1 MPARA
6 MLAVLV
12 AAGAAACGD
21 QVAAPADV
29 PPGAAEA
36 PRGAPAA
43 TVDIADLRV
52 RLDALAAPRP
62 QRVAG
67 GRNPFRFADAAGA
80 DAPAVE
86 ALAEDAATVAPP
98 GARAARPG
106 TRRATAGGG
115 TGRRSLRFIAVVD
128 APQSAGLIAVLSD
141 GETVFQGRVGDTIDG
156 RYRIMSIGTDTAELV
171 FLPTGERQVLH
182 RDGA

>member
-1 MPARA
+1 MPARF
-6 MLAVLV
+6 MLAVLI

-21 QVAAPADV
+21 QVAAPAGV
-29 PPGAAEA
+29 PPGAAAA
-36 PRGAPAA
+36 PRGAPAD
-43 TVDIADLRV
+43 TVDIADLRI

-62 QRVAG
+62 QRAAG
-67 GRNPFRFADAAGA
+67 SRNPFGFADAVGA
-80 DAPAVE
+80 DAPAAGDPV
-86 ALAEDAATVAPP
+86 EDAATVAPP
-98 GARAARPG
+98 GAQAAR
-106 TRRATAGGG
+106 TRPATAGGG
-115 TGRRSLRFIAVVD
+115 AAQRSLRFIAVVD

>member
-1 MPARA
+1 MPARF

-21 QVAAPADV
+21 QVAAPAGV
-29 PPGAAEA
+29 PPGAAAA
-36 PRGAPAA
+36 PRGAPAD
-43 TVDIADLRV
+43 TVDVADLRV

-67 GRNPFRFADAAGA
+67 SRNPFGFADAVGA
-80 DAPAVE
+80 DAPA
-86 ALAEDAATVAPP
+86 AGDAAEDAATVAPP

-106 TRRATAGGG
+106 TRPATAGGG
-115 TGRRSLRFIAVVD
+115 AVQRGLRFIAVVD
-128 APQSAGLIAVLSD
+128 APLSAGLVAVLSD

>member
-1 MPARA
+1 M
-6 MLAVLV
+6 
-12 AAGAAACGD
+12 
-21 QVAAPADV
+21 
-29 PPGAAEA
+29 
-36 PRGAPAA
+36 
-43 TVDIADLRV
+43 

-62 QRVAG
+62 QRAAG
-67 GRNPFRFADAAGA
+67 SRNPFRFAEAAGA
-80 DAPAVE
+80 VAPA
-86 ALAEDAATVAPP
+86 AEHTASAAPP
-98 GARAARPG
+98 GADGAGPALQP
-106 TRRATAGGG
+106 ATAGGG
-115 TGRRSLRFIAVVD
+115 GVRRSLRFIAVVD

>member
-1 MPARA
+1 MVAI
-6 MLAVLV
+6 LA

-21 QVAAPADV
+21 RIAAPAAG
-29 PPGAAEA
+29 PPGGAAA
-36 PRGAPAA
+36 PGGPAA
-43 TVDIADLRV
+43 DTVDSADLGV

-62 QRVAG
+62 QRAAG
-67 GRNPFRFADAAGA
+67 SRNPFRFADAVGA

-86 ALAEDAATVAPP
+86 DPAEGAATVAPP
-98 GARAARPG
+98 GREAVHAGLQP
-106 TRRATAGGG
+106 ATAGGG
-115 TGRRSLRFIAVVD
+115 AVRRRLRFIAVVD

-156 RYRIMSIGTDTAELV
+156 RYRIMSIGMDTAELV

>member
-1 MPARA
+1 MPARV

-29 PPGAAEA
+29 PPGAAAA

-62 QRVAG
+62 QRAAG
-67 GRNPFRFADAAGA
+67 RRNPFRFAEEAGA
-80 DAPAVE
+80 DVPA
-86 ALAEDAATVAPP
+86 AENTASAAPP
-98 GARAARPG
+98 AADSARPG
-106 TRRATAGGG
+106 LQPATAGGG
-115 TGRRSLRFIAVVD
+115 GVRRSLRFIAVVD

>member
-1 MPARA
+1 MPMRL
-6 MLAVLV
+6 MVVILA
-12 AAGAAACGD
+12 AAGAASCSDRLAAPPGGE
-21 QVAAPADV
+21 AAALGAPAD
-29 PPGAAEA
+29 
-36 PRGAPAA
+36 
-43 TVDIADLRV
+43 TVDSADLGV

-62 QRVAG
+62 QRAAG
-67 GRNPFRFADAAGA
+67 NRNPFRFADAVGA

-86 ALAEDAATVAPP
+86 DAARVASP
-98 GARAARPG
+98 GAESVRPG
-106 TRRATAGGG
+106 VQAVTAGSGG
-115 TGRRSLRFIAVVD
+115 VRRSLRFIAVVD
-128 APQSAGLIAVLSD
+128 APQSAGLIVVLSD